1 MIGGA
6 LGLGAV
12 ALLVGFP
19 LLLLTAVW
27 GLEALERWMV
37 TPGERAEEVARL
49 LNSEDPETIESAV
62 ANLFHAEADR
72 PGRPIR
78 TSLAIRRILSRS
90 RT

>member
-6 LGLGAV
+6 LGVGAV

-49 LNSEDPETIESAV
+49 LSSEDADTIESTV
-62 ANLFHAEADR
+62 ADLFHQEADR
-72 PGRPIR
+72 PGERIR

-90 RT
+90 RP